1 MCATASGPDV
11 KRALLLV
18 WTDIPTDIET
28 EFNDWYD
35 REHLRERVEV
45 PGFIR
50 GRRFAAISATPRY
63 LALYEAQSAEVM
75 RSEAYLRLKRTR
87 DARSM
92 RFVPLFRN
100 AIKAT
105 CDIVS
110 HAGAGEGAFLVLLPI
125 TADPERLS
133 FFRDRVVKTF
143 FSELVQ
149 STGVVSATYAA
160 HNSTARETSAAHDV
174 RAGDRHLE
182 NVLLIEAASELG
194 ASTAVSHLNPQA
206 LERHGV
212 RPYLV
217 EKPCVFRVLY
227 TLHA

>member
-1 MCATASGPDV
+1 MSATSSSPDV
-11 KRALLLV
+11 RRALLLI
-18 WTDIPTDIET
+18 WSDIPTDREA

-50 GRRFAAISATPRY
+50 GRRFAAISAAPKY

-87 DARSM
+87 DAHSM
-92 RFVPLFRN
+92 QFIPFFRN
-100 AIKAT
+100 TIKAT

-110 HAGAGEGAFLVLLPI
+110 HAGAGEGALLVLLPI
-125 TADPERLS
+125 TVDSERLNA
-133 FFRDRVVKTF
+133 FRDWNLKTF
-143 FSELVQ
+143 LGELVQ
-149 STGVVSATYAA
+149 STGVMAATYAVDNNTMHA
-160 HNSTARETSAAHDV
+160 TSAAHDV
-174 RAGDRHLE
+174 RTGDRYLE
-182 NVLLIEAASELG
+182 NVILIEAASDLG
-194 ASTAVSHLNPQA
+194 ASAAMACLNPQA

-212 RPYLV
+212 KPHIV

-227 TLHA
+227 TLRA

>member
-1 MCATASGPDV
+1 MSATPSAPDV

-18 WTDIPTDIET
+18 WTDIPTNVET
-28 EFNDWYD
+28 EFNDWYN

-50 GRRFAAISATPRY
+50 GRRFAAISAAPKY

-92 RFVPLFRN
+92 QFVPLFRN
-100 AIKAT
+100 TIKAT

-125 TADPERLS
+125 TADPERLGS
-133 FFRDRVVKTF
+133 FRDWVLKTF

-149 STGVVSATYAA
+149 STGIMAATYAA
-160 HNSTARETSAAHDV
+160 RNRTTRAASAAHDV
-174 RAGDRHLE
+174 RTGDRHLE
-182 NVLLIEAASELG
+182 NVLMIEAASDLG
-194 ASTAVSHLNPQA
+194 ASIAVSHLNPQA

-212 RPYLV
+212 KPHLV
-217 EKPCVFRVLY
+217 EEPCVFRVLY